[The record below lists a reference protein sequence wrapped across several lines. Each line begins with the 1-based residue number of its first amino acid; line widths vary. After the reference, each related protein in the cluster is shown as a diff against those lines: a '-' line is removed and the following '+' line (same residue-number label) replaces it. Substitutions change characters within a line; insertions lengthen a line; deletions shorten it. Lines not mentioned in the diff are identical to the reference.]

1 MLFVYWLLK
10 HNKLCLLFFCMTQM
24 IVMIKLFY
32 YYKTTTFNVQYNQN
46 KQKEARYYELLKV
59 LVYYGCVWFER
70 EVEKR
75 EIDEREFEK
84 RERDEK
90 YRRLDLLF
98 GIKERREK

>member
-1 MLFVYWLLK
+1 M
-10 HNKLCLLFFCMTQM
+10 
-24 IVMIKLFY
+24 
-32 YYKTTTFNVQYNQN
+32 
-46 KQKEARYYELLKV
+46 
-59 LVYYGCVWFER
+59 VYYGCVWFER